1 MQNPVPPVVTRR
13 LRGRYVLA
21 GAMMLLLWGA
31 SLVALSREGSSFSIV
46 ASIFA
51 TFTFFPLGLIAMW
64 GGLSGGEASMQRA
77 RNALFAD
84 GGLLLLTATM
94 EVLRRI
100 IFPGS

>member
-1 MQNPVPPVVTRR
+1 M
-13 LRGRYVLA
+13 LA

-31 SLVALSREGSSFSIV
+31 SLAALFREGSSFNIV

-77 RNALFAD
+77 RNALFAG
-84 GGLLLLTATM
+84 GGLLLLTVTL

-100 IFPGS
+100 VFPGS